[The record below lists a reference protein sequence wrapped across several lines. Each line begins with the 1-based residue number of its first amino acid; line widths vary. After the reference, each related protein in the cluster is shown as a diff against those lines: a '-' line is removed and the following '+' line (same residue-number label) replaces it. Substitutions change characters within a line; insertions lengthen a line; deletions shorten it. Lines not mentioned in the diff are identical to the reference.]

1 MNIYIYII
9 IIIIKIYQKPQNY
22 NTSYKA
28 SWLSFGGPNPKV
40 DLGVHGKVDLE
51 VHGERNQLK
60 WKDAK
65 KIVGFRIL

>member
-1 MNIYIYII
+1 MNIIYII
-9 IIIIKIYQKPQNY
+9 YIISYIYHKPQNY

-51 VHGERNQLK
+51 VHGERNQMK
-60 WKDAK
+60 WKAAK
-65 KIVGFRIL
+65 KKEGFRNL